1 MKMLGKNCSKCKR
14 FKIGKAHRKKPEDY
28 SSKWLRGMNTTPN
41 AAPYEKAIRN
51 QKKTRQSQTNILVFE
66 T

>member
-1 MKMLGKNCSKCKR
+1 MKTLKKNCSKCKR

-28 SSKWLRGMNTTPN
+28 FESCKWLRGMHTTN
-41 AAPYEKAIRN
+41 LQHRMKKREK
-51 QKKTRQSQTNILVFE
+51 KKTRQSQTNILVFE